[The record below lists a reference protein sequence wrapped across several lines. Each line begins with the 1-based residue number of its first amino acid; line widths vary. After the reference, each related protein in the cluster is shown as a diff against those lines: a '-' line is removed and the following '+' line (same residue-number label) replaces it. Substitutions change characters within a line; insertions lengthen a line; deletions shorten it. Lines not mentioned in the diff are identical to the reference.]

1 MAHDEDTIVDFFFR
15 YRIGVVAG
23 YEAVEFPH
31 ARLVG
36 GFFVLLL
43 LVLDTLRDTSYDG
56 DGDHAA
62 AKEDA

>member
-1 MAHDEDTIVDFFFR
+1 VAHNEDAIVDFFFR
-15 YRIGVVAG
+15 DRIGIIAG
-23 YEAVEFPH
+23 YKAVEFPH

-43 LVLDTLRDTSYDG
+43 LVLDTLRDTSNDR